1 MHFCP
6 TCGNLLMVEPDS
18 DGMRFCCQT
27 CPYIF
32 KINQKVETKVPLQ
45 RKKVDDVLGGDEAW
59 ENVDQTD
66 SKPQHYRMLASTSN
80 LICVCCSALSILRA
94 HQGILYANSNPLCR

>member
-1 MHFCP
+1 MRQPAHGRARCKQWRL
-6 TCGNLLMVEPDS
+6 TCMKEPPD
-18 DGMRFCCQT
+18 T

-66 SKPQHYRMLASTSN
+66 SKPQHYRMLACFHVQPG
-80 LICVCCSALSILRA
+80 LCVL
-94 HQGILYANSNPLCR
+94 